1 MGIIKSE
8 NMQKLNEFVML
19 RFKPFEKLNIA
30 FLRINFWVKLNLN
43 V

>member
-19 RFKPFEKLNIA
+19 RFKPFEKL
-30 FLRINFWVKLNLN
+30 RINFWVKLNLN